1 MLLFLCFLCLEQ
13 IKLSFEINRLNT
25 NQQNLYIEY
34 EDFKDRNI
42 KLLTQFYSNN
52 SPATIEK
59 EAIETLG
66 MVKKKT
72 KTTRKKN
79 RKRMKT
85 KIISEIG
92 WNHMGDIALA
102 EEMVMKAA
110 SSGANIVKFQYWD
123 PQFLKPGVWDTDG
136 RREIYNKEKTKWMK
150 KE

>member
-1 MLLFLCFLCLEQ
+1 MSKEFQYLIPFIMLLFLCFLCLEQ

-66 MVKKKT
+66 MVKKKP
-72 KTTRKKN
+72 KQLERKIEKN
-79 RKRMKT
+79 
-85 KIISEIG
+85 
-92 WNHMGDIALA
+92 
-102 EEMVMKAA
+102 
-110 SSGANIVKFQYWD
+110 
-123 PQFLKPGVWDTDG
+123 
-136 RREIYNKEKTKWMK
+136 EK
-150 KE
+150 

>member
-1 MLLFLCFLCLEQ
+1 MSKESHYLIPFIMLLFLCFLCLEQ

-66 MVKKKT
+66 MVKKKP
-72 KTTRKKN
+72 KQLERKIEKN
-79 RKRMKT
+79 DK
-85 KIISEIG
+85 
-92 WNHMGDIALA
+92 
-102 EEMVMKAA
+102 
-110 SSGANIVKFQYWD
+110 
-123 PQFLKPGVWDTDG
+123 
-136 RREIYNKEKTKWMK
+136 
-150 KE
+150 

>member
-1 MLLFLCFLCLEQ
+1 MSKEFQYLIPFIMLLFLCFLCLEQ

-66 MVKKKT
+66 MVKKKP
-72 KTTRKKN
+72 KQLERKIEKN
-79 RKRMKT
+79 
-85 KIISEIG
+85 E
-92 WNHMGDIALA
+92 N
-102 EEMVMKAA
+102 
-110 SSGANIVKFQYWD
+110 
-123 PQFLKPGVWDTDG
+123 
-136 RREIYNKEKTKWMK
+136 
-150 KE
+150 

>member
-1 MLLFLCFLCLEQ
+1 MSKEFHYLIPFIMLLFLCFLCLEQ

-66 MVKKKT
+66 MVKKKP
-72 KTTRKKN
+72 KQLERKIEKN
-79 RKRMKT
+79 
-85 KIISEIG
+85 E
-92 WNHMGDIALA
+92 N
-102 EEMVMKAA
+102 
-110 SSGANIVKFQYWD
+110 
-123 PQFLKPGVWDTDG
+123 
-136 RREIYNKEKTKWMK
+136 
-150 KE
+150 

>member
-59 EAIETLG
+59 KAIETLG
-66 MVKKKT
+66 MVKKKP
-72 KTTRKKN
+72 KQLERKIEKN
-79 RKRMKT
+79 
-85 KIISEIG
+85 
-92 WNHMGDIALA
+92 
-102 EEMVMKAA
+102 
-110 SSGANIVKFQYWD
+110 
-123 PQFLKPGVWDTDG
+123 
-136 RREIYNKEKTKWMK
+136 EK
-150 KE
+150 

>member
-1 MLLFLCFLCLEQ
+1 MSKEFHYLIPFFMLLFLCFLCLEQ

-66 MVKKKT
+66 MVKKKP
-72 KTTRKKN
+72 KQLERK
-79 RKRMKT
+79 
-85 KIISEIG
+85 IE
-92 WNHMGDIALA
+92 
-102 EEMVMKAA
+102 
-110 SSGANIVKFQYWD
+110 
-123 PQFLKPGVWDTDG
+123 
-136 RREIYNKEKTKWMK
+136 KE
-150 KE
+150 

>member
-1 MLLFLCFLCLEQ
+1 MSKEFHYLIPFFMLLFLCFLCLEQ

-66 MVKKKT
+66 MVKKKP
-72 KTTRKKN
+72 KQLERKIEKN
-79 RKRMKT
+79 
-85 KIISEIG
+85 E
-92 WNHMGDIALA
+92 N
-102 EEMVMKAA
+102 
-110 SSGANIVKFQYWD
+110 
-123 PQFLKPGVWDTDG
+123 
-136 RREIYNKEKTKWMK
+136 
-150 KE
+150 